1 MSTTLDAGRRPRMD
15 PRIARRRVEVR
26 REEGRRRLRI
36 LVGCASAFAVVCLLV
51 GSLWTPLFKV
61 RHVRVGI
68 TPAGGHAGTP
78 GAAQVTVQQILVA
91 AGLAKQRLM
100 IDVSG
105 SATARRLDSVP
116 VLGAAHVSVDWPGTV
131 KISVAVRTPVAQVQT
146 TQVQTTQAATQA
158 AAGQQGGGA
167 ARWATVDATGRVLSV
182 SGTAFPGLPVIDGA
196 GAVPAPGG
204 WLPATAGPSA
214 PVAGAQAPRAAG
226 GSALVDMNA
235 QSDSTQ
241 LPTGLSAALAIA
253 AALPPDIEGDV
264 HSISLGTG
272 AHPSLTMSVLPKRVA
287 AGSIKVVLGDG
298 SQLSSKLTALE
309 TLLTQADLGGVGQI
323 DLTVPDRPAVLA
335 ARQ

>member
-1 MSTTLDAGRRPRMD
+1 MD

-36 LVGCASAFAVVCLLV
+36 LVGCASAFAAVCLLV

-68 TPAGGHAGTP
+68 TPAGGQAGTP
-78 GAAQVTVQQILVA
+78 GAAQVTVQQILVD
-91 AGLAKQRLM
+91 AGLAKKRLM
-100 IDVSG
+100 IDVNG

-146 TQVQTTQAATQA
+146 TQAATQA
-158 AAGQQGGGA
+158 AAGQHGGA

-214 PVAGAQAPRAAG
+214 PVEGAQAPHAAG
-226 GSALVDMNA
+226 GSAFVDMNA
-235 QSDSTQ
+235 QSDSTE
-241 LPTGLSAALAIA
+241 LPAGLSAALAIA

-264 HSISLGTG
+264 HSISVGTG
-272 AHPSLTMSVLPKRVA
+272 SHPSLTMSVLPKKVA
-287 AGSIKVVLGDG
+287 AGSITVVLGDG